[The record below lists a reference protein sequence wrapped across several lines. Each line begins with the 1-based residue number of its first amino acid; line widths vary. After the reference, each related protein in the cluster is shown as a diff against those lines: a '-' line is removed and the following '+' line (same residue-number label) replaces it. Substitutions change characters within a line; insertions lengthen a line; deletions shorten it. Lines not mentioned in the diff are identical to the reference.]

1 MLGYI
6 RSLQTTA
13 AAVDKVYSQMGW
25 QSGDKEIVI
34 GNKSYSKSGVR
45 TVDLG
50 EKFKNI
56 TDKFSRRGDIAEWSK
71 VANVYNVL
79 GAEEFAF
86 GLMMGMGQLAFKFTG
101 YEGATVNFCGDSGSG
116 KSTIL
121 QLIHSIYG
129 IPTGKAILPQD
140 TANARMV
147 VLGCYNNLPVTYDDI
162 SNIDTADLSELMYAI
177 SNGRD
182 KESLRQ
188 DRSLKSNAAT
198 WQTVAFCTSN
208 GSVAKRLVNPNGTG
222 SGESYR
228 FMERKVHL
236 TQRYTLNQAQ
246 ALFSPLQN
254 NYGLAGGL
262 IAHWL
267 VNHAQE
273 AQTLMREYVSTIND
287 KVNATS
293 SERFWVAMC
302 AQAMFG
308 AYIGGVLG
316 IHNYTVEAM
325 LDHSVKVIHELRSGV
340 VSTVRTPI
348 DVLVGYL
355 STYSHGIL
363 IVGSMQGYTSEV
375 LSNPGSNVVARYE
388 VESNK
393 VWIVRRAFNRWCVK
407 HKSNAKAVMSY
418 LEKQGILLG
427 DCVYKSLG
435 EGTDYLTGLEQ
446 CYLFN
451 AKHSSLANIA
461 PLNPNLPKQE

>member
-1 MLGYI
+1 
-6 RSLQTTA
+6 
-13 AAVDKVYSQMGW
+13 MGW
-25 QSGDKEIVI
+25 QNGDKEIVI
-34 GNKSYSKSGVR
+34 GNKSYSKSGTR

-50 EKFKNI
+50 DKFKNI
-56 TDKFSRRGDIAEWSK
+56 TDKFSRRGDISEWSK
-71 VANVYNVL
+71 VANVYNVP

-101 YEGATVNFCGDSGSG
+101 YEGATVNFSGESGSG

-121 QLIHSIYG
+121 QMIHSIYG

-140 TANARMV
+140 TSNAKMV

-162 SNIDTADLSELMYAI
+162 SNIDTAELSELMYAI

-188 DRSLKSNAAT
+188 DRSLKANAAT

-208 GSVAKRLVNPNGTG
+208 GAMAKRLVNPNGTG
-222 SGESYR
+222 SGEAYR
-228 FMERKVHL
+228 FMERRVHL

-246 ALFSPLQN
+246 ALFAPLQN

-267 VNHAQE
+267 VNHVPE
-273 AQTLMREYVSTIND
+273 TQTLMREYVAAINN
-287 KVNATS
+287 KVNAIS

-308 AYIGGVLG
+308 AYIGGKLG

-325 LDHSVKVIHELRSGV
+325 LEHSIKVISELRSGV
-340 VSTVRTPI
+340 LSTARTPI
-348 DVLVGYL
+348 DVLLGYL
-355 STYSHGIL
+355 VANSQGTI
-363 IVGSMQGYTSEV
+363 IVRVMPEYISEV
-375 LSNPGSNVVARYE
+375 LSHPTENIVTRYE
-388 VESNK
+388 VNTNK
-393 VWIVRRAFNRWCVK
+393 FWVLKPSFRRWCVK
-407 HKSNAKAVMSY
+407 HKHNTKAVLLY
-418 LEKQGILLG
+418 LEKHGILLG
-427 DCVYKSLG
+427 DCVYKSMG
-435 EGTDYLTGLEQ
+435 EGTDYVTGNEQ

-451 AKHSSLANIA
+451 AKHSSLANVA
-461 PLNPNLPKQE
+461 SLKPGPNKS